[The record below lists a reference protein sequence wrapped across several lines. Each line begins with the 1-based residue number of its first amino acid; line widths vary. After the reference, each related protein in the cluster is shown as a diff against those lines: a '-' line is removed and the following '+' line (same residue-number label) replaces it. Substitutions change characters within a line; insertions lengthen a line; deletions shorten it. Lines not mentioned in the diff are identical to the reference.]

1 MTNIELKIGKL
12 YQVRWMESTK
22 SFESSPM
29 TLRKEMKIG
38 GKHFLY
44 FTNSCTMVIH
54 EARGEDYGAY
64 CGLYGESDY
73 KIFDAAAFKNSALY
87 FEIFND
93 TKDAEPDLILL
104 HQKTFYSRDQLDA
117 ELSNAAAPFAHH
129 SQLTTNNITPNLQKQ
144 IQALQEKLGRPYITV
159 PDYAYI
165 ELDLA
170 KPISCTCGA
179 LKASGVKHFQAGHS
193 SWCDVHESRR

>member
-29 TLRKEMKIG
+29 VLRKEMKIG

-117 ELSNAAAPFAHH
+117 ELSNAPALYTPPASLSKPRLGYSAPMWGAESTF
-129 SQLTTNNITPNLQKQ
+129 NNPPKK
-144 IQALQEKLGRPYITV
+144 EPK
-159 PDYAYI
+159 
-165 ELDLA
+165 
-170 KPISCTCGA
+170 CTCGA
-179 LKASGVKHFQAGHS
+179 LKASGVEHFQAGHS
-193 SWCDVHESRR
+193 SWCDTHESRRT